1 MCNLVIMILL
11 IIPEC
16 MVVVIV
22 YYSNCYLV
30 YYPSC
35 YFPLPEAQAQE
46 CTQEEACLYFAD
58 VGRQGV
64 FSMPVGG
71 GPHTRVP
78 VSGGLV
84 APRGVAFDPS
94 TDTLFITNLASTRYI
109 TKYSEDLKEKT
120 QRYNLPG
127 KWFTPKQTM
136 GKQQSVVSYFSRE
149 TGCWAVC
156 HLVASLVLLLGLK

>member
-1 MCNLVIMILL
+1 
-11 IIPEC
+11 
-16 MVVVIV
+16 
-22 YYSNCYLV
+22 
-30 YYPSC
+30 
-35 YFPLPEAQAQE
+35 
-46 CTQEEACLYFAD
+46 
-58 VGRQGV
+58 
-64 FSMPVGG
+64 MPVSG

-127 KWFTPKQTM
+127 KWFTPKQTIRLW
-136 GKQQSVVSYFSRE
+136 GNNSLLFRISQGR
-149 TGCWAVC
+149 W
-156 HLVASLVLLLGLK
+156 VAGPFATWLPVLYYYWV